1 MKLRKVLVGMAASTI
16 AASMFAV
23 TASAYNFGIF
33 FQTDG
38 TWNYRNAFGGT
49 DDGAVA
55 FPDKAVGVQGGAG
68 YDTNVDFGDL
78 EITADGTYTLTMPCS
93 GKMNDRIDEEI
104 YGPEGDRVEDALVW
118 SLGQNFAPDAEN
130 PGQAVVSAEFAGFNL
145 LGISTDAPFECEE
158 QEDGSNK
165 FYVDGKEVNVTDVTV
180 SYGSETYTLDSIVG
194 NTEGETMTFLVTND
208 WMKKK
213 DKTALIEAGQ
223 MIDKKTYAAP
233 GADDTLS
240 ITFTISGL
248 SEGGNTESSQAG
260 TESSQASGD
269 ASSAAGTDASSKAA
283 DTSSAASKSGT
294 TTTTTTTGTTATGT
308 AAAGGS
314 DATDSSAAT
323 GATAGLVF
331 AGITLAGAA
340 VVVSKRK

>member
-1 MKLRKVLVGMAASTI
+1 MKLKRVIAGMAVSTI

-33 FQTDG
+33 FQTNG
-38 TWNYRNAFGGT
+38 TWNYRNVYGGT

-55 FPDKAVGVQGGAG
+55 FPDHSVGVQGGAG
-68 YDTNVDFGDL
+68 FDTNVDFGDL
-78 EITADGTYTLTMPCS
+78 EITADGTYTLTMPCK

-104 YGPEGDRVEDALVW
+104 YGPEGDRVKDALVW
-118 SLGQNFAPDAEN
+118 TMAENYAPDADN
-130 PGQAVVSAEFAGFNL
+130 PGQAVVSATTDKMNL
-145 LGISTDAPFECEE
+145 LGITTDMPFEAEE
-158 QEDGSNK
+158 QEDGTNK
-165 FYVDGKEVNVTDVTV
+165 FYVDGKEVKITDVTV
-180 SYGSETYTLDSIVG
+180 SFGGESYTLDEIYG
-194 NTEGETMTFLVTND
+194 DTEGETLNFNFIND

-213 DKTALIEAGQ
+213 DKTALIEAGKLFDTANFA
-223 MIDKKTYAAP
+223 IP

-240 ITFTISGL
+240 ISFTITGL
-248 SEGGNTESSQAG
+248 SEGGNTESSQSG